1 MDEKN
6 HKLKFLKK
14 YTNKKIF
21 KDFSIVLLLNTFS
34 KALNFFAS
42 TRAAKILGPENIG
55 LSSVVQTTSTQV
67 ALLTDGGFN
76 TIGVKILL
84 DDDKLINRN
93 TQKIISLRILLG
105 IIILILLIPFIFQYK
120 FSNIALF
127 TGIILFVNSVI
138 DMNFA
143 FRALQI
149 YSTYS
154 IISNI
159 GSILSFIFIFL
170 LVNGN
175 SHAVIELFILS
186 TSIFISH
193 IISWI
198 VYYKK
203 TKTIPFK
210 IFSIKEYLE
219 LINGAKFY
227 WINSI
232 VATVYPAI
240 QIYIIM
246 MYLGLTSNGIFR
258 VANSLT
264 IPVEFIMS
272 TIGILLLPKVVV
284 WNKLEINLF
293 KKKITDTFLLQFII
307 ILPVVFVFIIF
318 SNFIF
323 HFLLGN
329 KFESGVNIFR
339 IILIGKFINST
350 GQVFS
355 FALVSLNK
363 HKFYFLSVLVVAIL
377 NIAISIPLITY
388 WGIYG
393 AAIALMTT
401 DVLYPI
407 INYILLN
414 KSYEKIYTKI
424 Y

>member
-1 MDEKN
+1 MDEKGY
-6 HKLKFLKK
+6 KLKIIKEITEKK
-14 YTNKKIF
+14 FF
-21 KDFSIVLLLNTFS
+21 KDFSIVLLLNTIS

-55 LSSVVQTTSTQV
+55 LSSVVQTTSTQIS
-67 ALLTDGGFN
+67 LFTDGGFN

-84 DDDKLINRN
+84 DDEKLINRN
-93 TQKIISLRILLG
+93 IQKIISLRILIG
-105 IIILILLIPFIFQYK
+105 IIILILITPFIFQYK
-120 FSNIALF
+120 FSSIALI

-138 DMNFA
+138 DLNFVY
-143 FRALQI
+143 RALQI
-149 YSTYS
+149 YSIYS
-154 IISNI
+154 IISSI

-170 LVNGN
+170 LVNGH

-186 TSIFISH
+186 ISIFTSH
-193 IISWI
+193 VISWV
-198 VYYKK
+198 VYFNKK
-203 TKTIPFK
+203 KSVPFK
-210 IFSIKEYLE
+210 LFSIKEYLG
-219 LINGAKFY
+219 LINNTKFY

-246 MYLGLTSNGIFR
+246 MYLGLTWNGIFR

-264 IPVEFIMS
+264 IPVEFIMQ
-272 TIGILLLPKVVV
+272 TVGILLLPKVVA
-284 WNKLEINLF
+284 WNKLEIDLF
-293 KKKITDTFLLQFII
+293 RKKIHDTFLLQFLI
-307 ILPVVFVFIIF
+307 ILPVVLGLIFF
-318 SNFIF
+318 SNIIF

-329 KFESGVNIFR
+329 RFQSGVNIFR

-363 HKFYFLSVLVVAIL
+363 HKFYFLSVLSIAII
-377 NIAISIPLITY
+377 NITISIPLIKY
-388 WGIYG
+388 WGIFG

-401 DVLYPI
+401 DILYPI

-414 KSYEKIYTKI
+414 KSYEKTNPSIY
-424 Y
+424 